1 MFINIAAGKKINIS
15 HIVVIVLIVLNIFTF
30 NLFKTSEYTI
40 ALSDNKDDSSI
51 EKEFEN
57 NVNDILSDIETGE
70 LDEYLTN
77 EFDLEFLSENNFKDM
92 LSKILKGVYFDEY
105 DLLFDGIVSAIK
117 DNFKQLLKLFLIFLF
132 LVLLY
137 EVFKN
142 ISSDKFSEINTVIK
156 LIFSLI
162 IILLI
167 MQVFADISKDIVLI
181 VEKMFKFSKVLF
193 PLLLSLILLSG
204 STGTYSV
211 YSSLS
216 LFLINGGSYLFIYF
230 LLPLS
235 ISIFLISIFG
245 SILSN
250 KQFGKV
256 IDIFKTLFKY
266 SIIIYFSIFGLFSS
280 VNIVAAATK
289 DGVGLR
295 LTKYAIKNYVPIVGG
310 YVSQGFDFVHSCSI
324 IVKNSVGIIGII
336 VLFFNIIKPVIFYFC
351 YLIFFKLLSAAV
363 GIIGNGYYS
372 DIFDSASKTMSYF
385 LAVLVGLFFVIF
397 VFIYMLIVSVS
408 VV

>member
-1 MFINIAAGKKINIS
+1 MIS
-15 HIVVIVLIVLNIFTF
+15 SCFVFDCFTAS
-30 NLFKTSEYTI
+30 KCAVATSASE
-40 ALSDNKDDSSI
+40 NDSNI
-51 EKEFEN
+51 EKEFED
-57 NVNDILSDIETGE
+57 NVNDILSDIDTGE

-77 EFDLEFLSENNFKDM
+77 EFNLEFLSENNFKDM

-105 DLLFDGIVSAIK
+105 DSLFDGILSLIK
-117 DNFKQLLKLFLIFLF
+117 DNFKQFLKLFLVFLF
-132 LVLLY
+132 LVLIY
-137 EVFKN
+137 EIFKN
-142 ISSDKFSEINTVIK
+142 ISSDKFSEINTIVK
-156 LIFSLI
+156 FIFSLI

-167 MQVFADISKDIVLI
+167 LQLFKDVSTDVVLI
-181 VEKMFKFSKVLF
+181 VEKMFNFSKVIF

-204 STGTYSV
+204 SAGTYSV

-216 LFLINGGSYLFIYF
+216 LFLINGGSYLFTYF

-256 IDIFKTLFKY
+256 IDVFKSLFKY
-266 SIIIYFSIFGLFSS
+266 SIIIYFAIFGLFSS

-310 YVSQGFDFVHSCSI
+310 YVSQGFDFIHSCSI

-336 VLFFNIIKPVIFYFC
+336 VLFFYIIKPVIFYFC

-372 DIFDSASKTMSYF
+372 DVFDSAAKTISYF
-385 LAVLVGLFFVIF
+385 LTVLVGLFFIIF
-397 VFIYMLIVSVS
+397 MFIYMLIVSVS
-408 VV
+408 VI